1 MKSIMIRSM
10 QLHNTRSH
18 TSSGIMASTEES
30 VDDVGEGEATGG
42 LEVTTVTT
50 DIGISLRVSPDQAS
64 LGVLSDE
71 SLQGGAGQFSL
82 LVEGILTQP
91 AGLGSS
97 CERGVTVG
105 SHQVPGLQELHCNN
119 NNMSHQL
126 HVATPTRNRNNN
138 NVTHDFTFRRRT
150 RQTLWKHR
158 PCKLIR

>member
-64 LGVLSDE
+64 LGVLCDE
-71 SLQGGAGQFSL
+71 NLQGGAGQFAL
-82 LVEGILTQP
+82 IIEGIVTQP
-91 AGLGSS
+91 ASLGSS
-97 CERGVTVG
+97 CERGVTVTG
-105 SHQVPGLQELHCNN
+105 HQVPGLQELDCNN
-119 NNMSHQL
+119 NIYPVQSDLGPQL
-126 HVATPTRNRNNN
+126 TWSIPVM
-138 NVTHDFTFRRRT
+138 
-150 RQTLWKHR
+150 LW
-158 PCKLIR
+158 